1 MVNQP
6 QHTWSEF
13 KNKVSEMNTEEKR
26 EFLHQ
31 LQLEKMEA
39 YTRRFQDPNV
49 ALVRTLR
56 KKIAYMKTILN
67 MKGYHYHPR
76 GEKI

>member
-1 MVNQP
+1 LPNQSK
-6 QHTWSEF
+6 HTWNVF
-13 KNKVSEMNTEEKR
+13 KDKVKDMDVKEKK
-26 EFLHQ
+26 EFLKE
-31 LQLEKMEA
+31 LQLEHMEA
-39 YTRRFQDPNV
+39 YARKFQSPDV
-49 ALVRTLR
+49 ARIRMLR

>member
-13 KNKVSEMNTEEKR
+13 KNRVAGMDTSEKK

-39 YTRRFQDPNV
+39 YARRFQNPNV
-49 ALVRTLR
+49 AQVRTLR

-67 MKGYHYHPR
+67 MKGYSYVPR